1 MFLRPFI
8 KQISLFS
15 FFIFFFSI
23 LLPGLAEGISAK
35 KEQELS
41 EEFLKAVFK
50 RFEIIDDPL
59 IVKYINNIGN
69 RIVAT
74 LPPQPFKYHFY
85 VIKEDAYN
93 AFAGPAGHIFIFSGL
108 IEAMDNEEEL
118 AGIIGHEI
126 SHVVCRHISKRIERS
141 KKISA
146 LSLAGIAAGILLGI
160 AGAGEAAQAVMVG
173 SQAAGHSAA
182 LAYSREDE
190 MQADEIGLKYL
201 KKAGYN
207 GKELIT
213 ILQKIKKVQWF
224 GPKQIP
230 TYLTTHPAID
240 DRIIYIGSWL
250 EVHGKKGKKPIR
262 RSSSDFER
270 AQARLFIKY
279 GDKNKVLQRFKAK
292 VTNHPGDPMAHY
304 QYGLIL
310 ERVGHRKDAI
320 NHLKIALEKNIFDSA
335 ILYDLGRIYFLDG
348 RFEEALRSLKSAE
361 SISSYDPEGR
371 FFLGRTLLALGRLN
385 ESLSVFNDLIENNS
399 EYTEAFY
406 FIGKIYGK
414 QGNLGDAHLHLGTYY
429 KERGDLKNGIFH
441 LKKAL
446 KYVKDPVKKK
456 KIEKMIE
463 DGRKRNFAEEKPEKA
478 NKPIRPNRSRT
489 RNFTRNPVR

>member
-8 KQISLFS
+8 KPISIFS
-15 FFIFFFSI
+15 TFFIFFSMF
-23 LLPGLAEGISAK
+23 LPGLAEGISAK

-41 EEFLKAVFK
+41 EEFLKVVFK
-50 RFEIIDDPL
+50 RFDIIDDPL

-85 VIKEDAYN
+85 VIKEDSYN

-160 AGAGEAAQAVMVG
+160 AGAGQAAQAVMVG
-173 SQAAGHSAA
+173 SQAAGHSTM

-207 GKELIT
+207 GKELIN
-213 ILQKIKKVQWF
+213 ILHKIKSVQWF
-224 GPKQIP
+224 GPEQIP

-240 DRIIYIGSWL
+240 DRIIYIGNWL
-250 EVHGKKGKKPIR
+250 EINGEKGKKPIQK
-262 RSSSDFER
+262 SSSDFER
-270 AQARLFIKY
+270 IQARLLIKY
-279 GDKNKVLQRFKAK
+279 GDENKVLQKFEAK
-292 VTNHPGDPMAHY
+292 VTKHPDDPMAHY

-320 NHLKIALEKNIFDSA
+320 HHLRIALNKNIFDSA

-385 ESLSVFNDLIENNS
+385 ESLSVFNDLIENDP
-399 EYTEAFY
+399 EYNEAFY

-456 KIEKMIE
+456 KIEKMI
-463 DGRKRNFAEEKPEKA
+463 DGGRKQSHTEEKQEKA
-478 NKPIRPNRSRT
+478 NNPSRQNRSRT
-489 RNFTRNPVR
+489 RNFARNTIN

>member
-15 FFIFFFSI
+15 VFIFFFII
-23 LLPGLAEGISAK
+23 LLQGLAEGISAK

-213 ILQKIKKVQWF
+213 ILQKIKSLWSKLSD
-224 GPKQIP
+224 P
-230 TYLTTHPAID
+230 LN
-240 DRIIYIGSWL
+240 
-250 EVHGKKGKKPIR
+250 KGKI
-262 RSSSDFER
+262 
-270 AQARLFIKY
+270 LIK
-279 GDKNKVLQRFKAK
+279 KN
-292 VTNHPGDPMAHY
+292 
-304 QYGLIL
+304 
-310 ERVGHRKDAI
+310 
-320 NHLKIALEKNIFDSA
+320 
-335 ILYDLGRIYFLDG
+335 
-348 RFEEALRSLKSAE
+348 
-361 SISSYDPEGR
+361 
-371 FFLGRTLLALGRLN
+371 
-385 ESLSVFNDLIENNS
+385 
-399 EYTEAFY
+399 
-406 FIGKIYGK
+406 
-414 QGNLGDAHLHLGTYY
+414 
-429 KERGDLKNGIFH
+429 
-441 LKKAL
+441 
-446 KYVKDPVKKK
+446 
-456 KIEKMIE
+456 
-463 DGRKRNFAEEKPEKA
+463 
-478 NKPIRPNRSRT
+478 
-489 RNFTRNPVR
+489 